1 MSTVLAT
8 LDLQPRFVGCG
19 QAHGERGEQTL
30 LVCRPTGQIY
40 DLSNSLI
47 CGRILFEFCF

>member
-19 QAHGERGEQTL
+19 QAHGERVEIIL

-40 DLSNSLI
+40 DMWKGFI
-47 CGRILFEFCF
+47 

>member
-30 LVCRPTGQIY
+30 LVCRPTGKIY

-47 CGRILFEFCF
+47 YGRVLFEF